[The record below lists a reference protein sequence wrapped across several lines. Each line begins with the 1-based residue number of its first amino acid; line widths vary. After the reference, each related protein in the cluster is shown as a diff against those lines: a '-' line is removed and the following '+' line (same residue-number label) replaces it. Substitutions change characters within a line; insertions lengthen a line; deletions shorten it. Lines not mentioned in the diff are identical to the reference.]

1 MDLPEVKHD
10 KKLQR
15 FHIDYEG
22 DNVHLDYNLTEDR
35 LDLYHTY
42 TPPQLRGR
50 GLAGRVVEFAFNY
63 AKENN
68 LKVIPSCPFIP
79 QFLEKNPQYNE
90 LVAD

>member
-1 MDLPEVKHD
+1 MEESEVKHD
-10 KKLQR
+10 KSRER
-15 FHIDYEG
+15 FFIDIEG
-22 DNVHLDYNLTEDR
+22 DNVHLDYNLKDDKI
-35 LDLYHTY
+35 DLYHTY

-50 GLAGRVVEFAFNY
+50 GLAGKVVEFAFKY

-79 QFLEKNPQYNE
+79 HFLEKNPQYNE